1 MRAYSVPRRALAG
14 LREKRGGWGAK
25 EGNERRKGRE
35 GDLGEEGK
43 GARREKKGGLTT
55 LNINPGYGLEV

>member
-1 MRAYSVPRRALAG
+1 M
-14 LREKRGGWGAK
+14 GAK